1 SMSGLTS
8 QPNLNSIVAAVE
20 NTDRESKIKT
30 EEIQEISNYWNAV
43 RPVYKSFESDFM
55 AATTEIY
62 HYEIPGGQYSNLK
75 AQVES
80 F

>member
-1 SMSGLTS
+1 
-8 QPNLNSIVAAVE
+8 
-20 NTDRESKIKT
+20 
-30 EEIQEISNYWNAV
+30 QEISNYWNAV

-80 F
+80 FGLGHRLKDVKEMYKAVNDML